1 MKFTVLAAIPQV
13 ALARTEYEEA
23 TATFRATAPGQPAFA
38 GRLDHPA
45 GRDAFAVW
53 LKSLLG
59 DEAQAD
65 LKVIL
70 KVGAEEE
77 VPTPMGPM
85 RGLRI
90 DRESQWKQR
99 GSDNAGVSRW
109 TYWYNSAAKR
119 FVAAEESNTTAAG
132 KVLSRARHELASY
145 DVK

>member
-1 MKFTVLAAIPQV
+1 MKTAAVALVLALLP
-13 ALARTEYEEA
+13 ALAA
-23 TATFRATAPGQPAFA
+23 AQSPKAQ
-38 GRLDHPA
+38 RLA
-45 GRDAFAVW
+45 LVIGNGAY
-53 LKSLLG
+53 
-59 DEAQAD
+59 
-65 LKVIL
+65 KVSL

-90 DRESQWKQR
+90 ERESQWKQR

-119 FVAAEESNTTAAG
+119 FVAAEESNTTSAG
-132 KVLSRARHELASY
+132 KVLSRARHELAAY